1 MKISE
6 FINALEKI
14 RGEHAGDVKVLV
26 EENYLDSFRYA
37 GSNKK
42 ALEDHGY
49 TDATRKDLSSNREGS
64 YSSRGP
70 SSARWRDSRQTR
82 ARYAPDSF
90 DSRLGGLVSSRAYS
104 SIEQTKKG

>member
-6 FINALEKI
+6 LINTLEKL
-14 RGEHAGDVKVLV
+14 RDEHDGDVKVLV

-49 TDATRKDLSSNREGS
+49 ADATRKDLSFKQGRLVLK
-64 YSSRGP
+64 
-70 SSARWRDSRQTR
+70 SSAVQR
-82 ARYAPDSF
+82 
-90 DSRLGGLVSSRAYS
+90 
-104 SIEQTKKG
+104 